1 MTLAQLQI
9 TDSLQGASDSFF
21 AFLPKLVGFLVIL
34 LIGYVVAR
42 MAKGILTRVLQKVGL
57 DRALHSGQAG
67 QYVERVSPGASPA
80 RLIGSI
86 AFWLLFLGAL
96 SIAVAATGVPALTAF
111 LAGVFDY
118 LPKIVAALI
127 IFVVAGAVATAV
139 GALVAKTM
147 GDTPTGKVVGTIV
160 PVLVMAIAA
169 FMVLDQL
176 EIAPQIVTITYAGLI
191 GSLALGMALAFGLG
205 GRDVAGRLLSQAYQ
219 TGQRQTEQ
227 VKQDVQTGKERGQQ
241 QAQQVKD
248 KAEQK
253 ADGGGNG
260 APSSPPTPPLGSS
273 THRPQ

>member
-42 MAKGILTRVLQKVGL
+42 VAKGIVTRVLQKVEL

-139 GALVAKTM
+139 GALVARTM

-169 FMVLDQL
+169 FMILDQL

-205 GRDVAGRLLSQAYQ
+205 GRDAAGRLLSQAYQ

-260 APSSPPTPPLGSS
+260 APASPPTPPLGSS
-273 THRPQ
+273 THRPR

>member
-139 GALVAKTM
+139 GALVARTM

-169 FMVLDQL
+169 FMILDQL

-205 GRDVAGRLLSQAYQ
+205 GRDVAGRLLSQAYG

-227 VKQDVQTGKERGQQ
+227 VKHDVQTGKERGQQ
-241 QAQQVKD
+241 QARQVKD

-260 APSSPPTPPLGSS
+260 APASPPTPPLGSS

>member
-139 GALVAKTM
+139 GALVARTM

-169 FMVLDQL
+169 FMILDQL
-176 EIAPQIVTITYAGLI
+176 KIAEDIVRITYMALMGGLP
-191 GSLALGMALAFGLG
+191 LALALAFGLG
-205 GRDVAGRLLSQAYQ
+205 GREVAARMLEGAYQ
-219 TGQRQTEQ
+219 KGQEQREQ
-227 VKQDVQTGKERGQQ
+227 VRQDMQKGKAQAREDVDRARGAAQERMGS
-241 QAQQVKD
+241 
-248 KAEQK
+248 
-253 ADGGGNG
+253 G
-260 APSSPPTPPLGSS
+260 APASGGSHAAS
-273 THRPQ
+273 